1 MLSSVLVPAVPSA
14 PRILYLARHGE
25 TDWNAEGRWQGHTD
39 IPLNDAGR
47 QQARALAEVLRPLG
61 VLVAVSSD
69 LSRARETAQI
79 VAQALGVPLGTADP
93 DLRERR
99 FGVFEGL
106 TRQQCEQQH
115 SQAWQAWLK
124 ERTPPSGGEGRD
136 AFASRVVAGAER
148 AVRAI
153 DGLAGGGAGAGAEA
167 GAALVVTHGGA
178 LRAFVEAVTG
188 TMPPFVENGEVWRI
202 SYAREGWLLDAR
214 AV

>member
-1 MLSSVLVPAVPSA
+1 MPAVPSA

-39 IPLNDAGR
+39 IPLNDTGR

-61 VLVAVSSD
+61 VLLAVSSD

-106 TRQQCEQQH
+106 TRQQCELQH
-115 SQAWQAWLK
+115 PQAWQAWLK
-124 ERTPPSGGEGRD
+124 ERTAPDGGEGRD
-136 AFASRVVAGAER
+136 VFADRVVAGAER

-153 DGLAGGGAGAGAEA
+153 EAEG

-178 LRAFVEAVTG
+178 LRAVVEAVTG
-188 TMPPFVENGEVWRI
+188 TMPPFVENGQVWRV
-202 SYAREGWLLDAR
+202 SYAREGWLLGAR
-214 AV
+214 PL

>member
-1 MLSSVLVPAVPSA
+1 MLSSDAVPPVTSVT
-14 PRILYLARHGE
+14 RILYLARHGE

-47 QQARALAEVLRPLG
+47 RQARELAEVLRPRG
-61 VLVAVSSD
+61 VRLALSSD

-79 VAQALGVPLGTADP
+79 VAQTLGVPLGHADP

-115 SQAWQAWLK
+115 AEAWQAWLK
-124 ERTPPSGGEGRD
+124 ERRPPVGGEGKD
-136 AFASRVVAGAER
+136 AFAERVVAGA
-148 AVRAI
+148 VRAI
-153 DGLAGGGAGAGAEA
+153 ERLGAAEA
-167 GAALVVTHGGA
+167 SEGAAALVVTHGGA

-188 TMPPFVENGEVWRI
+188 AMPPFVENGQVWRV
-202 SYAREGWLLDAR
+202 SYASRTGFVDAR
-214 AV
+214 PV